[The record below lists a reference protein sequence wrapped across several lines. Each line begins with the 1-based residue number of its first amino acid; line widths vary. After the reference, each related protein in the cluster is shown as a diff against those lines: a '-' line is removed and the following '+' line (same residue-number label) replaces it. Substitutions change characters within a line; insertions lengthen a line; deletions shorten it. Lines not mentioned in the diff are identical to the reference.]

1 MTRCHCS
8 FLSHHE
14 TRLPSNPTQFDT
26 TYTFLLSRKEMTRFF
41 RNGLNKKKENSCSR
55 IKYYFFDGKKRSR
68 VANRFISLLLLFERN
83 EQTMGKAGTDKGSRE
98 EGEEEGE
105 GERRR
110 SKLGESDIFERSRTV
125 SRRRRRRGRERERE
139 GGFAF
144 LPAYVPHEDFFH
156 PLAGF
161 CHRFHDKERGEP
173 LEEIHKDGIV
183 ALFVPWPVTRTV
195 PDAFIACHPPAE
207 TARKKRKKKERKR
220 KGEGSGIN
228 SRRD

>member
-1 MTRCHCS
+1 MPLLVFVPSRDTFTKQSYPIRYHIHLSS
-8 FLSHHE
+8 FE
-14 TRLPSNPTQFDT
+14 KRNDT
-26 TYTFLLSRKEMTRFF
+26 FFSKRF
-41 RNGLNKKKENSCSR
+41 KQNSCSR

-139 GGFAF
+139 REDSLFSPRTFPTRTFSILWPAF
-144 LPAYVPHEDFFH
+144 VIVSTIKNGASLWKRYTRTASWPFLSRGPWREPYLTLLSRAILLRK
-156 PLAGF
+156 PLEKKE
-161 CHRFHDKERGEP
+161 RRKKEKEKERG
-173 LEEIHKDGIV
+173 V
-183 ALFVPWPVTRTV
+183 A
-195 PDAFIACHPPAE
+195 
-207 TARKKRKKKERKR
+207 
-220 KGEGSGIN
+220 
-228 SRRD
+228 

>member
-1 MTRCHCS
+1 MPLLVFVPSRDTFTKQSYPIRYHIHLSS
-8 FLSHHE
+8 FE
-14 TRLPSNPTQFDT
+14 KRNDT
-26 TYTFLLSRKEMTRFF
+26 FFSKRF
-41 RNGLNKKKENSCSR
+41 KQNSCSR

-139 GGFAF
+139 R
-144 LPAYVPHEDFFH
+144 EDS
-156 PLAGF
+156 
-161 CHRFHDKERGEP
+161 
-173 LEEIHKDGIV
+173 
-183 ALFVPWPVTRTV
+183 LFSPRTFPTRT
-195 PDAFIACHPPAE
+195 FSIL
-207 TARKKRKKKERKR
+207 
-220 KGEGSGIN
+220 
-228 SRRD
+228 

>member
-1 MTRCHCS
+1 MPLLV
-8 FLSHHE
+8 FV
-14 TRLPSNPTQFDT
+14 PSRDT
-26 TYTFLLSRKEMTRFF
+26 LLSFTKQSCPIRNHIHLSSFEKRNDTFFSKRF
-41 RNGLNKKKENSCSR
+41 KQNSCSR

-83 EQTMGKAGTDKGSRE
+83 EQTMAGTDKGSRG

-156 PLAGF
+156 PLTGF

-207 TARKKRKKKERKR
+207 TARKKKERRKKEKEKER
-220 KGEGSGIN
+220 GVA
-228 SRRD
+228 